1 MTSATPTKTSEPG
14 DDLLRVSL
22 RIQACDWWPPVTL
35 QSAAVFQCECSVVP
49 SRTHVGQISGREADG
64 RILLSPTP
72 ATSPLPHHTSLHHRH
87 RRRRRRRN
95 LSATA
100 LANVCHS
107 TGPQLTSTCSKHLV
121 HTAQATYT
129 SAFFGLVMR
138 IILLSC
144 CWLEGQARRRRGTWL
159 AVTTRRWYVATAAD
173 SIFRSSVDLCCIGE

>member
-14 DDLLRVSL
+14 DGLLRVSL
-22 RIQACDWWPPVTL
+22 RIQACDWWPPV
-35 QSAAVFQCECSVVP
+35 QSTAVFQRECSVVP

-64 RILLSPTP
+64 RRVSDLSHQHPG
-72 ATSPLPHHTSLHHRH
+72 TSPLPHHTSLHHRH
-87 RRRRRRRN
+87 RRRRRN